1 METEG
6 TTSQP
11 LGNDVLGAL
20 MAQVEA
26 RNDAIRSELDAMRG
40 EISTFSGR
48 LGQRLLSRGQTP
60 QIQRSYTS
68 PNPKTPTQTCPQP
81 KPIPSHQTTLN
92 QIPFI
97 QVEKE
102 KKMQSK
108 ESESK
113 HQVGEKMN
121 SEVQEE
127 CEERR
132 EKERDATG
140 SEKEKEYLI
149 VDLVHKGPLLF
160 TNPNASTLPSIDS
173 SHVQVQDYRI
183 LEEKSKEVP
192 FKTLAENPNFGISD
206 EEVSPKGNL
215 GIFPCN
221 VEHEGCH
228 DAKPSDEHTSYDLQG
243 NKAILCTYRNLN
255 YCDVASS
262 GQSGVVS
269 DLLGVEVY
277 GSSFCDTLGVDRLYK
292 EQTLFVSTQALVD
305 PLDDKINSFCKN
317 DLCPSSDSTYNL
329 NKVPLSCDKNI
340 HKLHN
345 PLVDDSTLGDVFTL
359 DSYLY
364 YLFDYDDNFEL
375 ILCRGSKLGGCFPFL
390 NEDDCGF
397 DSLVKGMA
405 NIGLDS
411 CIFLPFDPGI
421 LLGWGRL

>member
-269 DLLGVEVY
+269 DLLGVEV
-277 GSSFCDTLGVDRLYK
+277 SKF
-292 EQTLFVSTQALVD
+292 E
-305 PLDDKINSFCKN
+305 DK
-317 DLCPSSDSTYNL
+317 
-329 NKVPLSCDKNI
+329 
-340 HKLHN
+340 
-345 PLVDDSTLGDVFTL
+345 
-359 DSYLY
+359 
-364 YLFDYDDNFEL
+364 
-375 ILCRGSKLGGCFPFL
+375 FL
-390 NEDDCGF
+390 QDGEDDTSMKSTKRF
-397 DSLVKGMA
+397 KIIIKDSRCRLKTFWSLFEVSIKRRKEGNLYTQGAPQVKGIE
-405 NIGLDS
+405 NILHSKIDTQEAPHFPYS
-411 CIFLPFDPGI
+411 LRVFFTFTI
-421 LLGWGRL
+421 